1 MFSVRRQRR
10 SIGMTTLASPPA
22 TGETATADRIPV
34 VDVDVHPTV
43 AVTDA
48 SIRERL
54 STRWRDH
61 LDLIGLRDI
70 STESR
75 IVPQR
80 KFTHRLDAIDP
91 SGRPGVLPD
100 FTRKQLID
108 EFDMS
113 GVVLGD
119 AAALMLSKGNTNLPH
134 QFGVELTRAFNDQHR
149 DVWLAD
155 DPRFHA
161 SINVLTEDPAEAVR
175 EITRCKEGP
184 RGEKFVQVLI
194 EPRTE
199 QAIGHPRYWPLL
211 EACEHYGLPLGF
223 HTSPGRRMT
232 ACGTPNFYFEWHTG
246 FPLRNYTLS
255 SSLIFEGAFD
265 RFPGLKIALIEQAW
279 SWAPPFSWRLDRS
292 WEMLRDEVPDLQR
305 RPSEYLAEHFWFAT
319 QPMEEPE
326 DPAEFESLLG
336 MFHDVIGPDHLMFS
350 SDYPH
355 WDSDSPYE
363 SVPSYLPADVRRK
376 ILGENA
382 SALYGIPLLAGTGV
396 RAA

>member
-1 MFSVRRQRR
+1 
-10 SIGMTTLASPPA
+10 MTITTPAGAPPEVA
-22 TGETATADRIPV
+22 ARIPV

-43 AVTDA
+43 HVTDRA
-48 SIRERL
+48 ITERL
-54 STRWRDH
+54 SRRWVDH
-61 LDLIGLRDI
+61 LELIGLRNT
-70 STESR
+70 STEAS

-91 SGRPGVLPD
+91 SGRPAVIPG
-100 FTRKQLID
+100 FTRKQLI
-108 EFDMS
+108 EEYDMS

-119 AAALMLSKGNTNLPH
+119 ASALNLTKGNTNFPAQL
-134 QFGVELTRAFNDQHR
+134 GVELCRAYNDAHR

-155 DPRFHA
+155 DPRFYS
-161 SINVLTEDPAEAVR
+161 SINVLVEDPAEAVKEIARCR
-175 EITRCKEGP
+175 E
-184 RGEKFVQVLI
+184 GEFGDRFVQVLI
-194 EPRTE
+194 EPRSE
-199 QAIGHPRYWPLL
+199 YAIGHPKYWPIF
-211 EACEHYGLPLGF
+211 EACEAYGLPLGF

-232 ACGTPNFYFEWHTG
+232 ACGTVNFYFEWHTG
-246 FPLRNYTLS
+246 FPLRNYTLA

-265 RFPGLKIALIEQAW
+265 RFPGLRIALIEQAW
-279 SWAPPFSWRLDRS
+279 SWAVPFMWRLDHS
-292 WEMLRDEVPDLQR
+292 WKMLRAEVPHLER

-326 DPAEFESLLG
+326 HLEEFAPLLE
-336 MFHDVIGPDHLMFS
+336 MFHEGFGTDKLMFS

-363 SVPSYLPADVRRK
+363 AVPAYLPEATRRR

-382 SALYGIPLLAGTGV
+382 AELYRIPLLPGTGI